1 MKVTLHRFSL
11 FSVLAGLSLIAS
23 AEAAPNPLLPVTIK
37 IKPEQVFVPPGF
49 DTNDNAQLVVTGD
62 LATTCLK
69 AGATKARVNHKKR
82 QIYLEQ
88 EALQY
93 TDCWCAELPTS
104 YTKTV
109 DLGVLEAGKYQV
121 LVADGP
127 EKVLKEGQMT
137 ITNATTNSPDE
148 RFYAPVE
155 EAVIVNRDG
164 APELTLRGTFR
175 STCTNIE
182 DVKIL
187 QRTPGVIEVLPISD
201 LKEGTPCIAG
211 ENPYEKT
218 VTLPAVKG
226 KTLVHIRSLSGQSI
240 NRVIEGK

>member
-1 MKVTLHRFSL
+1 MKVNLHRISL
-11 FSVLAGLSLIAS
+11 LSVLTAFSIVAT
-23 AEAAPNPLLPVTIK
+23 AEAAPNPLLPVMIK

-49 DTNDNAQLVVTGD
+49 DTNDNAQLVVSGG
-62 LATTCLK
+62 LANTCLK

-93 TDCWCAELPTS
+93 TDCWCAELPTT

-109 DLGVLEAGKYQV
+109 DLGVLEEGKYQV

-127 EKVLKEGQMT
+127 EKVQKEGQMA
-137 ITNATTNSPDE
+137 IAAATTNAPDE

-155 EAVIVNRDG
+155 EAVISNKDG
-164 APELTLRGTFR
+164 VAELTLRGTFS
-175 STCTNIE
+175 STCTNLE
-182 DVKIL
+182 QVKIL

-201 LKEGTPCIAG
+201 LREGTACVAG

-218 VTLPAVKG
+218 VSLPAVKG